1 MDSLEQRNGDLTGD
15 DAPAI
20 AAGCALLATAEN
32 ADASALRGRLQ
43 GLLRGAPLPEDA
55 SAQALQSF
63 DDHSLHI
70 QENATAG
77 EADAMGVLR
86 QAKGDVNGAKR
97 VFSAC
102 LNAAGGVG
110 ALSPAQAAK
119 ARSLCESLNL
129 SPTQFGL

>member
-1 MDSLEQRNGDLTGD
+1 MDSLDTTNGALTGE

-20 AAGCALLATAEN
+20 AAGCALLATAGD
-32 ADASALRGRLQ
+32 ADASALRDRLHA
-43 GLLRGAPLPEDA
+43 LLRAAPLPEDA
-55 SAQALQSF
+55 SAAALQSF
-63 DDHSLHI
+63 DGNVRHI
-70 QENATAG
+70 QDDATAG
-77 EADAMGVLR
+77 EADAMGVAR

-97 VFSAC
+97 VFGAC
-102 LNAAGGVG
+102 LNAAGGID